1 MNEANVYTLPLPS
14 RATARSARVR
24 PGVPWLV
31 ALAVVATAFAP
42 ACKGEPA
49 AVASAATPVAG
60 YRYGMAEPAR
70 HRPRTELTGS
80 LDPAQSVQLGFD
92 VPGRVQRLLVSR
104 GEQVTAGQAIA
115 SLDASI
121 AQAQADQAAAAVT
134 GAEAQLAAGEAN
146 FSRAKQL
153 KDAGAMSEQDWSNAS
168 SGILAARA
176 GVEQARAASAMARA
190 NLQHHT
196 LRAPFAGYIQNG
208 PDNAGIMTGG
218 GTPLFLLDDLSSLQV
233 KGTAGESDA
242 AWLHEGLDATVFA
255 ATPGSTT
262 GVPAKVVRV
271 MPSLDPATRRL
282 PVEVRV
288 EGADLVGAPLKAHGF
303 ARVVIEGAGEIDAWK
318 VPRAALVARPDFC
331 VFVAT
336 TAGEP
341 PKRVAVTVLEEVG
354 DSIVVNGDLAA
365 GAQVVL
371 DPPHT
376 LVE

>member
-1 MNEANVYTLPLPS
+1 MNTPPS
-14 RATARSARVR
+14 LARSARLR
-24 PGVPWLV
+24 PGAGWVV
-31 ALAVVATAFAP
+31 ALVLSATALAP

-49 AVASAATPVAG
+49 AVASAATSVAG

-92 VPGRVQRLLVSR
+92 VPGRVQRLLVTR
-104 GEQVTAGQAIA
+104 GQQVTAGQPIA
-115 SLDASI
+115 ALDASI

-146 FSRAKQL
+146 FARAKQL
-153 KDAGAMSEQDWSNAS
+153 KDAGAMSEQDWSNAT

-196 LRAPFAGYIQNG
+196 LRAPFAGFIQNG

-242 AWLHEGLDATVFA
+242 AWLHEGLDATVYA
-255 ATPGSTT
+255 ATPGATA

-288 EGADLVGAPLKAHGF
+288 EGADLLSSGLKAHGF
-303 ARVVIEGAGEIDAWK
+303 ARVVIEGAGDVDAWK

-354 DSIVVNGDLAA
+354 DSIVVSGDLAA